1 MCFQSEANADTG
13 IIKTIRP
20 NRLYNFKINQ
30 PLKYIFQIQNYQMQ
44 GFFKIGNIFEK
55 VVNME
60 NEIRI

>member
-1 MCFQSEANADTG
+1 MSLAHD
-13 IIKTIRP
+13 
-20 NRLYNFKINQ
+20 LYNFKINQ